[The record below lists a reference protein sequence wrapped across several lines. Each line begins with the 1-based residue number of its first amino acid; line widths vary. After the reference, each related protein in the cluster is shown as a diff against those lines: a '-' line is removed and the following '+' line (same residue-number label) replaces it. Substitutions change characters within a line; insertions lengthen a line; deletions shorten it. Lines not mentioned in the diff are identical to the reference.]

1 MPKLL
6 TLTVTQSP
14 AQLQKLM
21 AEQTTN
27 WARERLHALY
37 LYASGIAPFENTGLF
52 HSSFALDANENRE
65 RQKPYC
71 FADPKMKCNA

>member
-27 WARERLHALY
+27 WARE
-37 LYASGIAPFENTGLF
+37 PGLF
-52 HSSFALDANENRE
+52 HSPKTPFGHVNKLDLLNK
-65 RQKPYC
+65 Q
-71 FADPKMKCNA
+71 